1 MRYWEMDIDEYYDT
15 VVDELLTDFFGEVD
29 EDVEEEEE

>member
-15 VVDELLTDFFGEVD
+15 VIDELFVELD

>member
-15 VVDELLTDFFGEVD
+15 VVDENFAEID

>member
-15 VVDELLTDFFGEVD
+15 VVDEIFAEID

>member
-15 VVDELLTDFFGEVD
+15 VVDELLTVFFDEVD
-29 EDVEEEEE
+29 EDVEEEEK

>member
-15 VVDELLTDFFGEVD
+15 VVDELFVELDEVD

>member
-15 VVDELLTDFFGEVD
+15 VIDELFAELD

>member
-15 VVDELLTDFFGEVD
+15 VVDELFAEID

>member
-15 VVDELLTDFFGEVD
+15 VVDELLTDFFDEVD